1 MEKELQYPF
10 FSLSHAFINDDSKLS
25 TLYAKYL
32 DTLFEATRMFWDSYA
47 SLSEAKSEEAEN
59 YKMSSA
65 LTLQNKLLVWQ
76 SFISIIN
83 SAKESIKII
92 DEFENDYDSDL
103 IHYAAQKR
111 IDCIDKFGGEEEDF
125 NKDGDIRF
133 STDEKDIAFCSLKCN
148 LSNHIQIEASEFR
161 GEKVGSPI
169 IDDLEYTNL
178 FVKNATDFDIFKF
191 FRQNGHNIRPH
202 TMLPDGTM
210 KPLTLADEIELE
222 INKDIANQS
231 VIDAVAKT
239 LEYGREISNKLNS
252 APTTGDPSIYFEI
265 RTMLKNLLN
274 LVIKF

>member
-25 TLYAKYL
+25 NLYEKYL
-32 DTLFEATRMFWDSYA
+32 DILFKATPMSWDSYA
-47 SLSEAKSEEAEN
+47 SLSEAKSEGTEI

-65 LTLQNKLLVWQ
+65 LTLHNKLLVWQ
-76 SFISIIN
+76 SFLGIIN

-92 DEFENDYDSDL
+92 DEFENDYNSDL

-111 IDCIDKFGGEEEDF
+111 IDLIDKWGGDEKDF
-125 NKDGDIRF
+125 TESGDIRF
-133 STDEKDIAFCSLKCN
+133 STDEKDLAFYNIKYY
-148 LSNHIQIEASEFR
+148 LSNHIEIEASNFR
-161 GEKVGSPI
+161 GEKVGSSM

-191 FRQNGHNIRPH
+191 FRQNGHNIQPLTRF
-202 TMLPDGTM
+202 PDGTM

-252 APTTGDPSIYFEI
+252 APATGNPSIYFEI
-265 RTMLKNLLN
+265 RRMLKNLLN
-274 LVIKF
+274 LVIKL